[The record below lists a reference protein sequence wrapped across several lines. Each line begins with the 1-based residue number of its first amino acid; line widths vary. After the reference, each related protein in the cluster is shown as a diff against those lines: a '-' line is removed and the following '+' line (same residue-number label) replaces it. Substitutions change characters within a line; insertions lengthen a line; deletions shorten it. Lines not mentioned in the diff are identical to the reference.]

1 MRIKEYR
8 HTWPPSVTIVD
19 TADLPPK
26 AELEDLVVAV
36 ENRHPKGEL
45 GLVLRKRFGP
55 EYTVALSIPA
65 SLQEKILFSII
76 RKKNITLREVGELD
90 I

>member
-45 GLVLRKRFGP
+45 GLVLRKRFGI
-55 EYTVALSIPA
+55 E
-65 SLQEKILFSII
+65 
-76 RKKNITLREVGELD
+76 
-90 I
+90 